1 MKSKVPGGVFLG
13 CRRINGKVFIW
24 DSGIK
29 FIVKEA
35 EVVLDG

>member
-1 MKSKVPGGVFLG
+1 MTTKPSPFLG

-29 FIVKEA
+29 FLVKEA
-35 EVVLDG
+35 ELVT